1 MAVPLKGRAQGAEA
15 AKWWRTHLTH
25 AKPYI
30 QCPPMEGDYYLD
42 CDDSFIGI
50 QTAKMYPVFLF
61 KYAVYSTAL
70 TSELY
75 RFLLVSGT
83 ESSHIPSPQNNSEVN
98 KT

>member
-1 MAVPLKGRAQGAEA
+1 MVENSPNSRKALYSMPTNGRG
-15 AKWWRTHLTH
+15 
-25 AKPYI
+25 
-30 QCPPMEGDYYLD
+30 YYLD